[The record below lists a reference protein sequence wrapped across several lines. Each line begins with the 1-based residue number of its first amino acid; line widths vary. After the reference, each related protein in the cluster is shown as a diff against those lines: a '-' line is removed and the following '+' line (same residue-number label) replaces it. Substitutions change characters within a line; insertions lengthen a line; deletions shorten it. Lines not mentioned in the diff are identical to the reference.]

1 MVAVWIILGFLAGVI
16 FDTVVGLIYGMRTA
30 KCSLN
35 EYLTYAGASVKV
47 KGKKNRTQQAVSTD
61 INYGDYSEKLTLE

>member
-30 KCSLN
+30 S
-35 EYLTYAGASVKV
+35 A
-47 KGKKNRTQQAVSTD
+47 R
-61 INYGDYSEKLTLE
+61 